1 MTSQLPQNL
10 QKNIE
15 QMVALALFE
24 DLNGTDASNDIT
36 AQLIPAEQ
44 QAKAQVISRED
55 AIFCGKAWVLE
66 TFKQLNQP
74 VEIEFLVEDGDKV
87 SKNQPLFILTGSA
100 RAILTGERTALNFVQ
115 TLSSTATITHEYVSK
130 IAHTQTNLLD
140 TRKTIP
146 GLRLAQ
152 KYATTCGGGKNHRV
166 GLYDAF
172 LIKENHIAAAGSIE
186 NAVKQ
191 AKIIAPGK
199 PVEVEVENNK
209 ELLQALNAGADII
222 MLDNYAPADIPAAVE
237 INKNHQTPAKI
248 EVSGDITLETIASYA
263 QPGVDFISSGALSK
277 HIKALDLSLRI
288 IG

>member
-24 DLNGTDASNDIT
+24 DLNGTDANNDIT

-44 QAKAQVISRED
+44 QVKAQVISREN
-55 AIFCGKAWVLE
+55 AIFCGKAWVIE
-66 TFKQLNQP
+66 TFKQLEQP
-74 VEIEFLVEDGDKV
+74 VDIQFLVEDGDKV
-87 SKNQPLFILTGSA
+87 SKNQPLFILSGSA

-115 TLSSTATITHEYVSK
+115 TLSSTATITHEYASK
-130 IAHTQTNLLD
+130 IAHTSTKLLD

-152 KYATTCGGGKNHRV
+152 KYATACGGGKNHRV

-191 AKIIAPGK
+191 AKVIAPGK
-199 PVEVEVENNK
+199 PVEVEVENNQ
-209 ELLQALNAGADII
+209 ELQQALDAGADII
-222 MLDNYAPADIPAAVE
+222 MLDNYTPADIPAAVE

-248 EVSGDITLETIASYA
+248 EVSGDITLETIANYA

-288 IG
+288 IE

>member
-1 MTSQLPQNL
+1 
-10 QKNIE
+10 
-15 QMVALALFE
+15 MVALALFE

-199 PVEVEVENNK
+199 PVEVEVENNN

>member
-1 MTSQLPQNL
+1 
-10 QKNIE
+10 
-15 QMVALALFE
+15 MVALALFE
-24 DLNGTDASNDIT
+24 DLNGTDASLDIT